1 MIAPILF
8 NLILGFGCTTT
19 LSQTETLL
27 PQIYI
32 SESSIDFGEVEWG
45 QTVTRTLYVENQ
57 GELPMGVKNF
67 GLEAEGFEDNFA
79 LLGLPPVIFTCGEG
93 SDGAQTIEDLRE
105 KYDTYRDLNFEVDP
119 LTQLPLPD
127 FVLEPGCQFSVDINY
142 TPSSYGDAYASF
154 HVESFIEEVEVSD
167 DEDETAAA
175 AATFKSL
182 FYRDPIQFKKT
193 VILHGYSAV
202 GTGNIKVEPR
212 TVDFGHLWT
221 GEETT
226 RQVMINNIGTGELIL
241 GTPYLGSDCHVDE
254 FSLLL
259 DTLDS
264 DFKIP
269 AEHGTIFEVLFT
281 PTSTDTTYCTLHIV
295 SDDVDSQEIEV
306 HLKGNVGTDPNN
318 QAPKV
323 TIISPD
329 AGYVHNSG
337 EPLKVVLSM
346 SDINQ
351 PANTLFC
358 KVKSMGQSIGT
369 YSCNPQTESGYSEVE
384 IPIDNLALGVDSLV
398 VTVTDQSQLQGFA
411 STTIL
416 FGADFPDSDDDGDGY
431 GNGDGTEGE
440 LIDCDDTDATV
451 YPYAA
456 EIPDGKDNDCDTV
469 IDEKTTAGDD
479 DGDSVTEEEGDCDD
493 HDATVYPS
501 APEQPDLK
509 DNDCDGIIDENT
521 SLYDDDGDGFAEV
534 DNDCNDR
541 DPEINPAMVEYC
553 DGIDNNC
560 NNLRDEQEGCI
571 TIDSEP
577 VIIGGIQMDANAIS
591 AGETTSM
598 TVFVHEVDG
607 QELVYKWEEDS
618 SLATH
623 TAISDATASTI
634 TWTAPSQVSGD
645 GQTFS
650 VYVLVTDEDG
660 NQVWVFDEISVY
672 SSPIPEILTEVSITE
687 EESGCFS
694 SSALLPILP
703 IFLTGLF
710 GSGIVRRRRRS

>member
-8 NLILGFGCTTT
+8 NLILGFGCSTTI
-19 LSQTETLL
+19 SQTETLL

-32 SESSIDFGEVEWG
+32 SESNIDFGDVEWG
-45 QTVTRTLYVENQ
+45 QTVTRTIYVENQ
-57 GELPMGVKNF
+57 GELPMGIKTF
-67 GLEAEGFEDNFA
+67 DLEAEGFEDNFFLA
-79 LLGLPPVIFTCGEG
+79 GLPPVIFTCGDT
-93 SDGAQTIEDLRE
+93 SDGAQTVEDLRE
-105 KYDTYRDLNFEVDP
+105 KHDTYRDLNLETDP
-119 LTQLPLPD
+119 TTGTILD
-127 FVLEPGCQFSVDINY
+127 FVLEPGCQFAVAINY

-154 HVESFIEEVEVSD
+154 HVESFIEEVEVTD
-167 DEDETAAA
+167 DEEEDATAAA
-175 AATFKSL
+175 SFKSL
-182 FYRDPIQFKKT
+182 FYRDPIEFKKT
-193 VILHGYSAV
+193 VVLHGYSAV

-226 RQVMINNIGTGELIL
+226 RQVMINNIGTGDLSL
-241 GTPYLGSDCHVDE
+241 GTPYLGSDCHEDE
-254 FSLLL
+254 FTLLL

-269 AEHGTIFEVLFT
+269 AEHGTIFEILFT

-306 HLKGNVGTDPNN
+306 RLKGNVGTDPNN
-318 QAPKV
+318 QAPVV

-329 AGYVHNSG
+329 VGYIHNSG
-337 EPLKVVLSM
+337 EPLKVILSM

-358 KVKSMGQSIGT
+358 KVKSMGQGIGT
-369 YSCNPQTESGYSEVE
+369 YSCNPETESGYSEVE
-384 IPIDNLALGVDSLV
+384 IPIENLVPGVDSLV

-431 GNGDGTEGE
+431 GNEGE
-440 LIDCDDTDATV
+440 LIDCDDTDPSV

-469 IDEKTTAGDD
+469 IDEKTIAGDD

-493 HDATVYPS
+493 HDVTVYPS

-541 DPEINPAMVEYC
+541 DPKINPAMVEYC

-577 VIIGGIQMDANAIS
+577 AIIGGIQMTANAIS
-591 AGETTSM
+591 IGETTSM
-598 TVFVHEVDG
+598 SVFVHEVDG
-607 QELVYKWEEDS
+607 QELTYEWVEDS
-618 SLATH
+618 AHLAEGYS
-623 TAISDATASTI
+623 AISDSTSPTI
-634 TWTAPSQVSGD
+634 IWSAPDTVSGD
-645 GQTFS
+645 GQNFNLH
-650 VYVLVTDEDG
+650 VVVTDEDG

-672 SSPIPEILTEVSITE
+672 STPIPNALTEVSATE
-687 EESGCFS
+687 DKGGCSS
-694 SSALLPILP
+694 SSALFPIIP

-710 GSGIVRRRRRS
+710 GGGIIRRRRRNQV